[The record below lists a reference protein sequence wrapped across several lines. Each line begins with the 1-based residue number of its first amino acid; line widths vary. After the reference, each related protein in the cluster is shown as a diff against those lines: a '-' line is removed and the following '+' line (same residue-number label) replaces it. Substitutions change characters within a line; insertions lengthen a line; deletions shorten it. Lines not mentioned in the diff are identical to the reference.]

1 MSNDLIDHLLEQAQ
15 TLTKQERQILASRL
29 VEENSHLDN
38 GIHVH
43 ELPDEIKY
51 RKREYQWMKEH
62 RDEYPGEH
70 LALEGDKLIA
80 HGKTLRQVMDEAGKV
95 GAKAPLFVY
104 IESPDELPF
113 GGW

>member
-1 MSNDLIDHLLEQAQ
+1 MSNDLMDHLLEQAQ
-15 TLTKQERQILASRL
+15 RLTKQERQILASRL
-29 VEENSHLDN
+29 VEENSHFDN
-38 GIHVH
+38 GTQIN

-62 RDEYPGEH
+62 AHEYPGEH

-80 HGKTLRQVMDEAGKV
+80 HGKRLRQVIDEADKA
-95 GAKAPLFVY
+95 GAREPLFMYV
-104 IESPDELPF
+104 ESPDELPF